1 VRSAVMMSCLQVGT
15 SAVSSCANPTAQL
28 DTASSW
34 TREERSGDMMFQ
46 IESCYNLS
54 CVLKKCNMTPG
65 SLNRSLPQQAS
76 ALRPVS
82 P

>member
-1 VRSAVMMSCLQVGT
+1 
-15 SAVSSCANPTAQL
+15 
-28 DTASSW
+28 
-34 TREERSGDMMFQ
+34 MMFQ